1 MINEDFYPTP
11 KAVVHKMIEPF
22 NRGINK
28 RYILEPSAG
37 SGNILDVI
45 TSLTIGVDKKRI
57 YCIEQDPELTYVL
70 QQKGYKLVGNDFLDY
85 KPQYMFDLILMN
97 PPFSN
102 GAEHL
107 LHAWDILESGDIVC
121 LLNAE
126 TILNPY
132 TQSRD
137 LLAKVIEDN
146 GSVEM
151 LGPCFSDSERKTNV
165 NIALVRLHKKGRIGL
180 NLEFEPTEK
189 ESHFDF
195 TEEAVTGNEVALNDK
210 LGAYLRIYEKSKEAF
225 AEYVKARA
233 KLNYYAG
240 EFLEQKGIDNLII
253 NAEKEGKS
261 DKVSIYNTFV
271 DELKRNAWSSI
282 ILKLGLERYMTSS
295 VQKNFDQFKSAQ
307 SSFDLTRENI
317 RQLILMLCSSGD
329 QILKQAVVDVF
340 DIFTAYYNENR
351 CYVEGWK
358 TNSAWKVNRKV
369 ILPNFVSLGYG
380 SYFTTNHYRWQE
392 YSDIDRAMCYLSG
405 KRYEDFNELA
415 EPCSPFAH
423 ERERKYKM
431 LSLQK
436 SISRVPIG
444 DSSEHES
451 EFFKFRCYKKGTL
464 HIYFKDEALWAKFN
478 ITACDGKFAVGYN
491 SK

>member
-11 KAVVHKMIEPF
+11 KEVVFKMIEPF
-22 NRGINK
+22 KKEINK
-28 RYILEPSAG
+28 RYVLEPSAG

-45 TSLTIGVDKKRI
+45 TGITIGVDKKRI
-57 YCIEQDPELTYVL
+57 YCIEQDPELTYIL
-70 QQKGYKLVGNDFLDY
+70 QQKGYKLVGNDFLNY
-85 KPQYMFDLILMN
+85 KPQYMFDLILLN

-137 LLAKVIEDN
+137 LLAKIIEDN

-151 LGPCFSDSERKTNV
+151 LGPCFNTSERKTNV
-165 NIALVRLHKKGRIGL
+165 NIAMVRLHKEGRIGL

-195 TEEAVTGNEVALNDK
+195 TEEAVTGNEIALNDK

-240 EFLEQKGIDNLII
+240 EFLEQKGIDNLIT
-253 NAEKEGKS
+253 NAEQEGKA
-261 DKVSIYNTFV
+261 DKVSIYNTFI
-271 DELKRNAWSSI
+271 DELKRKAWSSI
-282 ILKLGLERYMTSS
+282 IMKLGLERYMTSS

-307 SSFDLTRENI
+307 SSFDLTRDNI

-340 DIFTAYYNENR
+340 DIFTAYYKENR

-358 TNSAWKVNRKV
+358 TNSGWKVNRKV
-369 ILPNFVSLGYG
+369 ILPNFVSVGYG
-380 SYFTTNHYRWQE
+380 ANYTTNYHRWQE
-392 YSDIDRAMCYLSG
+392 YSDIDRAMCYLAG
-405 KRYEDFNELA
+405 KRYEDFNEN
-415 EPCSPFAH
+415 
-423 ERERKYKM
+423 KM
-431 LSLQK
+431 LSLQTA
-436 SISRVPIG
+436 ISKIQIG

-464 HIYFKDEALWAKFN
+464 HIYFKDEALWGKFN
-478 ITACDGKFAVGYN
+478 ITACDGKFAVGY
-491 SK
+491 K